1 MKIKIGRKKILWKII
16 KNIVNIVGNSLIK
29 IVLFALNAGKQVED
43 LKSNDTP
50 IIINNSASSSASA
63 SASVSTPIVVHG
75 KAKNKWI
82 SLLLCVFTICG
93 HKFYEGKFGLGLLY
107 LFTAGLFGIGWIVDI
122 VSLIGKPNPYYV

>member
-1 MKIKIGRKKILWKII
+1 MENNQKYCKYCGELIDKDCII
-16 KNIVNIVGNSLIK
+16 CPKC
-29 IVLFALNAGKQVED
+29 GKQVED

-63 SASVSTPIVVHG
+63 STSVSTPVVVHG

-82 SLLLCVFTICG
+82 SLLLCIFTICG

-122 VSLIGKPNPYYV
+122 ISLVRKPNPYYV